1 MANTTKAAGINS
13 YILWKKESTY
23 ATPVTPDAHF
33 GIDTDFNYTLNNQLK
48 PRRGFK
54 GSTGSGRDVAQY
66 TSGILKADITI
77 NGDFNSAALLEPV
90 LGTYLATVYS
100 GSDNP
105 PSVTIA
111 ACIDNTT
118 TDRDMIFS
126 GVVFQSLE
134 LKATMGDPLT
144 FNLTGEG
151 ILSSTDATLT
161 ANAAPINA
169 QPWTFTGSTFEL
181 PNATPITNLVEDFTL
196 NIKNN
201 WTLLYGSSRVPV
213 AAVAGIRE
221 YSITLNTKYIDDAI
235 FTKAYGTPA
244 TEPTLNATMELHFTR
259 PTGTHLTILCA
270 ITPIDTYKLTMKHG
284 NAIAEDITLIPASMT
299 ITDA

>member
-1 MANTTKAAGINS
+1 MVNTTAAAGINS
-13 YILWKKESTY
+13 YILWKKETAY
-23 ATPVTPDAHF
+23 GTPVTPDAHF
-33 GIDTDFNYTLNNQLK
+33 GIDTDFNYTLSNQLK

-66 TSGILKADITI
+66 VSGILKADLTI
-77 NGDFNSAALLEPV
+77 SGDFNSAAILEPV
-90 LGTYLATVYS
+90 MGTYLSTVYS
-100 GSDNP
+100 GSDSP

-134 LKATMGDPLT
+134 LKASMGDPLT
-144 FNLTGEG
+144 FSLTGEG
-151 ILSSTDATLT
+151 ILSSTDSSLT
-161 ANAAPINA
+161 ANAVPINA
-169 QPWTFTGSTFEL
+169 QPWTFTGTTFEL
-181 PNATPITNLVEDFTL
+181 PNATTISNLVEDFTL

-201 WTLLYGSSRVPV
+201 WQLLYGSSRVPV

-221 YSITLNTKYIDDAI
+221 YSITLNTKYIDDDI
-235 FTKAYGTPA
+235 FDKAYGTPA
-244 TEPTLNATMELHFTR
+244 SEPTLNATMTLNFTR
-259 PTGTHLTILCA
+259 PTGTDLAIVCA
-270 ITPIDTYKLTMKHG
+270 ITPIDTYKLSMKHG
-284 NAIAEDITLIPASMT
+284 SAIGEDITLIPASMT